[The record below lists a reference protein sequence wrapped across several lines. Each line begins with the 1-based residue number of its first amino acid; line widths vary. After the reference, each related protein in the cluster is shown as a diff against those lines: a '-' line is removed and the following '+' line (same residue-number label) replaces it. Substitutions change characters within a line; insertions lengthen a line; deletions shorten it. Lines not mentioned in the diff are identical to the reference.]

1 MTGTQPRYTA
11 AMPRF
16 VPGQPDL
23 FAPAPA
29 PAPEPSPP
37 ARPPLDELADL
48 LAELRAAERLP
59 WPNLTVA
66 AAVEQRYLG
75 LARIAGAEG
84 QKLAAAI
91 MDEAERLFAADE
103 REAANRYVSAELRAD

>member
-1 MTGTQPRYTA
+1 
-11 AMPRF
+11 MPRF
-16 VPGQPDL
+16 APGQPDL
-23 FAPAPA
+23 FAPTAE
-29 PAPEPSPP
+29 PAPEPAPP

-59 WPNLTVA
+59 WPNLNVA

-75 LARIAGAEG
+75 LASIAGAEG

-103 REAANRYVSAELRAD
+103 QEAAKRYAPAMPQLD